1 MRKWRY
7 ELAAPG
13 LGLAGLATVM
23 LLGAAPVLADV
34 TVFAT
39 IDKTKDITI
48 TETITITKEVDLFTT
63 VLVEPSKFA
72 EADANANQK
81 NIDVEACEN
90 CAERT
95 DTLSGSV
102 TGNTGVTTVNQAG
115 GNLNNQGAAVSVA
128 VDNAGSGST
137 GAPTDPF
144 GFAEAQASADQENV
158 TSNVET
164 INVLL
169 RNAVLTGSVIGNS
182 GITYVNQSVG
192 NINNQLNELSLAF
205 SNKTDGVA
213 LSEANLGQI
222 NTGSSVAE
230 GGTAFPDSGGGPAGV
245 NKSATI
251 DTGSIS
257 GNTGIIGVNQEAG
270 NFGNQANI
278 VSFAA
283 VSPF

>member
-23 LLGAAPVLADV
+23 LLGAAPALADV

-63 VLVEPSKFA
+63 VLIEPSKFA
-72 EADANANQK
+72 EADANANQT
-81 NIDVEACEN
+81 NINVEACEN

-102 TGNTGVTTVNQAG
+102 TGNSGVTTVNQAG

-128 VDNAGSGST
+128 VDNAGSGTT
-137 GAPTDPF
+137 GAPDPEF
-144 GFAEAQASADQENV
+144 GFAEAQASATQDN
-158 TSNVET
+158 TNSNVET
-164 INVLL
+164 INVLI
-169 RNAVLTGSVIGNS
+169 RNAVMTGSVIGNT

-192 NINNQLNELSLAF
+192 NINNQVNELSLAF
-205 SNKTDGVA
+205 SNKPNGVA

-222 NTGSSVAE
+222 NTGSTVAE
-230 GGTAFPDSGGGPAGV
+230 GGKAFPDEGGGPAGV